1 MLQSMGSQ
9 RVMTERLN
17 RTELK
22 TCKQPKSPSMVK
34 GFFFLNV
41 VYIYTPY
48 TMDYFST
55 IEKETLSFAT
65 TGMELER
72 IMLREL
78 RKKKILS
85 DLAYM

>member
-34 GFFFLNV
+34 GFFFKCGI
-41 VYIYTPY
+41 YIYSIHNGL
-48 TMDYFST
+48 F
-55 IEKETLSFAT
+55 FNH
-65 TGMELER
+65 
-72 IMLREL
+72 
-78 RKKKILS
+78 
-85 DLAYM
+85 